1 MVTPCVHYDHA
12 KINSIRTARSPQRSL
27 FVNSAV
33 KKYRA
38 KYKWSNIHAMIKN
51 MKRPPAQNP
60 EPFRDQRVVITGA
73 TSGIGYHTARKYAS
87 MGAHIL
93 MINRNP
99 EKSAA
104 VSKEIAEE
112 FHVPV
117 EYVIAD
123 LTLLPDIQRAGQHLL
138 SLEKPI
144 NVLIHNAGV
153 HLEARKENPSGLEVN
168 FVIHYLCP
176 LIINKMLI
184 PKYQRDRTG
193 RILLVSSEAYRFAA
207 WGLDLEDLEWKR
219 RRYSGN
225 KAYGA
230 GKLAQLL
237 SMHILSGELAPYN
250 VTINAMHPG
259 MVRTESGKDNG
270 KFYQWYKRNFLDKR
284 SPAPDI
290 SAEALYYLG
299 TSPELSETTDVFFH
313 LTTQEEMAPP
323 ALDLEAAKALFMKTT
338 EILSEKGVVL

>member
-1 MVTPCVHYDHA
+1 M
-12 KINSIRTARSPQRSL
+12 NG
-27 FVNSAV
+27 AV
-33 KKYRA
+33 KKYWS

-51 MKRPPAQNP
+51 MKRPPAKYP
-60 EPFRDQRVVITGA
+60 EPFHDKWVVITGA

-104 VSKEIAEE
+104 VSKEITEE

-123 LTLLPDIQRAGQHLL
+123 LTLLPDIQRVGQHLL

-144 NVLIHNAGV
+144 NVLIHNAGL
-153 HLEARKENPSGLEVN
+153 HLETRKETPSGLEVN
-168 FVIHYLCP
+168 LMIHYLCP

-184 PKYQRDRTG
+184 PKYQRDRAG

-219 RRYSGN
+219 RRYNGN

-237 SMHILSGELAPYN
+237 SMHILSAELAPYN

-259 MVRTESGKDNG
+259 MVRTDSGKDNG
-270 KFYQWYKRNFLDKR
+270 KLYQWYKRNFLDKR
-284 SPAPDI
+284 SPPPDI

-299 TSPELSETTDVFFH
+299 VSPELSQTTDVFFH
-313 LTTQEEMAPP
+313 LTTEEELAPP
-323 ALDLEAAKALFMKTT
+323 ALDMEAAKALLIKTT
-338 EILSEKGVVL
+338 EILSEKGVAL